1 MTILEMEEKV
11 EKEKLEKEDEEE
23 KEKEEENNWSCLAA
37 NVYSLPDICAA
48 AELLPSR

>member
-11 EKEKLEKEDEEE
+11 EKEKVEKEEEE
-23 KEKEEENNWSCLAA
+23 EEEENNWCCLAA